1 MQIVDRLEWVEYCF
15 VYNLHREASM
25 SANRRE
31 FLLGAATVAA
41 TTSLPSFARAAGQT
55 PIDAL
60 AKAADGASP
69 FALEFDGAALTSLKF
84 AGDEFPTNYIA
95 AGQKLGHVEITW
107 RRGNG
112 AWQGFHSADS
122 AAATPGTYH
131 AQDDHGEALAVA
143 VHLEPQGSLLRW
155 SISLR
160 NLSPDPIEI
169 GDVALPLPMHTTF
182 SGREP
187 ATASVLKHSFISGHG
202 SFLFWMRSNSVG
214 PYLVM
219 TPERETHLEYWDHT
233 PFRPRPPQAQV
244 PGQTTAPAP
253 NTVARTGQRPA
264 FRAYVHS
271 VAVGEAVQAA
281 GGRWRQPRTS
291 VTLAPAGKTGAE
303 REYAFQFAGAK
314 DYAGVRQRLV
324 DAGLIDVEIAPSM
337 TVPTDLSTCIAVR
350 SRDQIESVVAEHPEQ
365 TAIESLGERN
375 GRTLYRVKFSRLGEN
390 LLTLNQA
397 GGRAT
402 RLEFFASEPMETLIH
417 KRAAFITKN
426 QIRDASKWYNGLL
439 AEWAMDTHV
448 QLSPDNYDRIKGWR
462 IYEVTCDDPGLSKPA
477 YLSSKNAEFPIP
489 AEVEALDY
497 YIEHFVWGG
506 LQRTT
511 DESYSYGIYGIPD
524 WKHNR
529 DSTDPGSKGKL
540 HIWRCYDYPHIIVMY
555 FSMYK
560 IARDYPGMKM
570 KLDKAAYL
578 ERAYGTALGMFT
590 IPMEVT
596 KWSAYRTGFY
606 NEVVIPQLI
615 EELDL
620 VGKHDEAAQLRTH
633 WEKKV
638 AFFVS
643 GNPNLFGSEYA
654 FDSTGFE
661 STQAIARYALDHPQ
675 TPGTTPEESMN
686 FAEKQ
691 IRANLFCRGV
701 VEKAY
706 YYYGSDYRA
715 GAGDAFT
722 LTYMSPMGGW
732 GVLDHALHDR
742 REPDATIRLGFA
754 SILSS
759 WSLMNTGTRES
770 GFGYWFPSEEN
781 DGGTGGGFEPA
792 AYGMTWL
799 GQPHHRGP
807 WYYSSETDLGYCG
820 ALRAASTIVADD
832 PVFGR
837 FCFGGEMRAEKTS
850 LQIIPRD
857 GVRRRLH
864 LRAEGQR
871 IDFELTGARFAKE
884 QPIHWSI
891 GQQRFLF
898 ALETE
903 STGSG
908 EVQIAIAGLPA
919 RTYKVLCGRQKSEFS
934 PETTKVLRVHIP
946 VGTAKSIVEIVRS

>member
-1 MQIVDRLEWVEYCF
+1 LTF
-15 VYNLHREASM
+15 EALM

-41 TTSLPSFARAAGQT
+41 TTTFPS
-55 PIDAL
+55 IAL
-60 AKAADGASP
+60 AQGGAQADAAAKPAHDGSP
-69 FALEFDGAALTSLKF
+69 FLLEFDGAALTSLRF
-84 AGDEFPTNYIA
+84 AGDEFPTNYVA
-95 AGQKLGHVEITW
+95 AGQKLGHVEVTW
-107 RRGNG
+107 RRPNG
-112 AWQGFHSADS
+112 SWQSFHSAD
-122 AAATPGTYH
+122 ATAQAGGTGIYQ
-131 AQDDHGEALAVA
+131 AQDEHGDALAVA
-143 VHLEPQGSLLRW
+143 VRLEPQGSVLRW

-160 NLSPDPIEI
+160 NLSSEPIEI
-169 GDVALPLPMHTTF
+169 GDIAVPLPMH
-182 SGREP
+182 SIAGSREP
-187 ATASVLKHSFISGHG
+187 GAVSVLKHSFVSGHG

-219 TPERETHLEYWDHT
+219 TPERETHLEYWDHV
-233 PFRPRPPQAQV
+233 PPRPRPTQAQVPV
-244 PGQTTAPAP
+244 PGQTTAQAP
-253 NTVARTGQRPA
+253 NTVARVGQRPA

-281 GGRWRQPRTS
+281 GGRWCQPRTS
-291 VTLAPAGKTGAE
+291 VTLAPAGKAGAD

-314 DYAGVRQRLV
+314 DYEGVRQRLV
-324 DAGLIDVEIAPSM
+324 DAGLIDVDVAPSM
-337 TVPTDLSTCIAVR
+337 TVPTDLATCIALR
-350 SRDQIESVVAEHPEQ
+350 SRDRIESVVAEHPEQ
-365 TAIESLGERN
+365 TTIESLGERN
-375 GRTLYRVKFSRLGEN
+375 GRVFYRVEFSRLGEN
-390 LLTLNQA
+390 LLTINQA

-402 RLEFFASEPMETLIH
+402 RLEFFASEPLETLIH

-426 QIRDASKWYNGLL
+426 QIRDTSKWYNGLL

-506 LQRTT
+506 LQRT
-511 DESYSYGIYGIPD
+511 DKESYTYGIYGIPD
-524 WKHNR
+524 WKQNR
-529 DSTDPGSKGKL
+529 DSSDPGSKGKL
-540 HIWRCYDYPHIIVMY
+540 HIWRCYDYPHIVVMY

-570 KLDKAAYL
+570 TLDKATYL

-615 EELDL
+615 EELDIA
-620 VGKHDEAAQLRTH
+620 GKHDEAAKLRTE

-643 GNPNLFGSEYA
+643 GGPNLFGSEYA

-675 TPGTTPEESMN
+675 TPGTTPEDARK
-686 FAEKQ
+686 FAETQ

-715 GAGDAFT
+715 GGGDGFT

-742 REPDATIRLGFA
+742 HEPDATIRLGFA

-759 WSLMNTGTRES
+759 WSLMNTAHGR
-770 GFGYWFPSEEN
+770 P
-781 DGGTGGGFEPA
+781 
-792 AYGMTWL
+792 
-799 GQPHHRGP
+799 
-807 WYYSSETDLGYCG
+807 TD
-820 ALRAASTIVADD
+820 
-832 PVFGR
+832 
-837 FCFGGEMRAEKTS
+837 
-850 LQIIPRD
+850 
-857 GVRRRLH
+857 
-864 LRAEGQR
+864 
-871 IDFELTGARFAKE
+871 
-884 QPIHWSI
+884 
-891 GQQRFLF
+891 
-898 ALETE
+898 
-903 STGSG
+903 
-908 EVQIAIAGLPA
+908 
-919 RTYKVLCGRQKSEFS
+919 
-934 PETTKVLRVHIP
+934 
-946 VGTAKSIVEIVRS
+946 

>member
-1 MQIVDRLEWVEYCF
+1 
-15 VYNLHREASM
+15 M

-946 VGTAKSIVEIVRS
+946 AGTAKSIVEIVRS